1 MILFMEEVLQSS
13 SSNNCDNNKAE
24 NFSEM
29 GCSNAKDADGSLI
42 ELDSSDS
49 DKKLKKKKTSFAQDL
64 KEKFTL
70 LRLKRDSNADSKGPE
85 LNVRLTK
92 DDIILWSKKF
102 DNLISDSRGLEKF
115 RSFLQTEFSDENL
128 AFWLAC
134 QEYKQLK
141 PSKMRDQANQIFTDF
156 VAIHAYREINL
167 DAQTRLSIRDNMSNP
182 NKHTFEEAEH
192 KIQGLMERDSY
203 PRFLQ
208 SDVYQKL
215 LKEYS

>member
-1 MILFMEEVLQSS
+1 MEEDLQSS
-13 SSNNCDNNKAE
+13 TSNTCDNIKSE
-24 NFSEM
+24 NLSEM
-29 GCSNAKDADGSLI
+29 GCPNAVKA
-42 ELDSSDS
+42 DSSLNNNDALED
-49 DKKLKKKKTSFAQDL
+49 DKKTKKKKNTFAQDL

-70 LRLKRDSNADSKGPE
+70 LRIKTRDAGSDSKGPDI
-85 LNVRLTK
+85 NARLTK
-92 DDIILWSKKF
+92 EDIILWSKKF
-102 DNLISDSRGLEKF
+102 DNLISDSRGLERF

-128 AFWLAC
+128 AFWIAC

-156 VAIHAYREINL
+156 VAIHAFREINL
-167 DAQTRLSIRDNMSNP
+167 DAHTRISIRDNMSNP

-215 LKEYS
+215 LKDYS

>member
-1 MILFMEEVLQSS
+1 MT
-13 SSNNCDNNKAE
+13 
-24 NFSEM
+24 
-29 GCSNAKDADGSLI
+29 
-42 ELDSSDS
+42 
-49 DKKLKKKKTSFAQDL
+49 KKCKKKKQSFAQDL
-64 KEKFTL
+64 KEKLSL
-70 LRLKRDSNADSKGPE
+70 LRLKNKDPNQDSKNADISAVK
-85 LNVRLTK
+85 LTK
-92 DDIILWSKKF
+92 DDIHLWNKKF

-141 PSKMRDQANQIFTDF
+141 PSKMKDQANQIFTDF
-156 VAIHAYREINL
+156 VAIHACREINL
-167 DAQTRLSIRDNMSNP
+167 DAQTRILIRDNMTNP